1 MTMME
6 DPGYSSYQDP
16 RLQPPE
22 EYDDPVAE
30 FDRCT
35 HRFACMRLYR
45 TFVDDAKYA
54 GWLDEMCRRMCCGED
69 CDEFEEAE

>member
-6 DPGYSSYQDP
+6 DPGYSSSQDP

-22 EYDDPVAE
+22 EHDDPVAE
-30 FDRCT
+30 FNRCI
-35 HRFACMRLYR
+35 HSGACMRLCR
-45 TFVDDAKYA
+45 MFVDDSKHA

-69 CDEFEEAE
+69 CDEFELAE